1 MAEYPPRTA
10 AAALR
15 DRLSARRDLGASAGF
30 ETASH
35 PLVGGGGGGG
45 GEVPTAVLEARVNS
59 QLDTCACSLRGVFVF
74 CVCAYVCTCTCVGV
88 RDMACCVM

>member
-45 GEVPTAVLEARVNS
+45 GGEVPTAVLEARVNS
-59 QLDTCACSLRGVFVF
+59 QLDTCACSLRGVLCSVYA
-74 CVCAYVCTCTCVGV
+74 CMCACARVCAYVTWRVV
-88 RDMACCVM
+88 